1 QLYIVLGH
9 RKQRGRVKVAKSD
22 IQNSGSRR
30 RAMNFIPSFSSE
42 TWILI
47 ALFWVLFLIYG
58 VWPYGIFK
66 KLGVPGPFPVP
77 FIGTFLGYR
86 KGVVQFDLECFKKY
100 GKLWG
105 LYDGRQPVLAI
116 LDPVLIKAILVKECY
131 TNFINRRNFGLNGPF
146 ESSITIAE
154 DDQWKRIRT
163 VLSPTFTSGKL
174 KEMFQIMNDY
184 SNKLV
189 KNIQVYVANDE
200 PCPMKDV
207 LGAYSMDVV
216 TSSSFSVHV
225 DSLNKPD
232 DPFVKKTKQ
241 LLKFGL
247 FSPMLIFVVIFPFL
261 RPILEG
267 LNVTLFPKEF
277 LTFYMNAVTSFKEK
291 RQKGDHSGR
300 VDFLQLM
307 LDSRTE
313 DISGVDKEQKAMTD
327 SEIMAQSVVF
337 ILAGYETTSMT
348 LTYLFHNLATHPDVQ
363 LKLQE
368 EVDSYL
374 PNKASATYDILMQME
389 YLDMVIQET
398 LRMYPPAGRVERVSK
413 KTVEINGVTIPQ
425 GMVCMIPAYVLHN
438 DPEYWTEPE
447 EFRPE
452 RFSKENR
459 ESHTPYTFIPFGDGP
474 RNCIGMRFALL
485 SMKVAITA
493 ILQHFTCRPCEDTLV
508 PMEFNTQ
515 GFMQPKKTNY
525 FEICISIL
533 RRELPNTECVL

>member
-1 QLYIVLGH
+1 
-9 RKQRGRVKVAKSD
+9 
-22 IQNSGSRR
+22 
-30 RAMNFIPSFSSE
+30 MNFIPSFSSE

-47 ALFWVLFLIYG
+47 ALFWVLFLTYG

-66 KLGVPGPFPVP
+66 KLKVPGPYPVP

-86 KGVVQFDLECFKKY
+86 NGVAQYDVECFKKY

-116 LDPVLIKAILVKECY
+116 LDPALIKAILVKECY
-131 TNFINRRNFGLNGPF
+131 TNFINRRSFGLNGPF
-146 ESSITIAE
+146 ESALTIAE

-174 KEMFQIMNDY
+174 KEMFKIMKDY
-184 SNKLV
+184 SNTLV
-189 KNIQVYVANDE
+189 KNIQVYVAKDE
-200 PCPMKDV
+200 PCLLKDV

-232 DPFVKKTKQ
+232 DPFVSNTKQ

-247 FSPMLIFVVIFPFL
+247 FSPLLIFLVIFPFL

-267 LNVTLFPKEF
+267 LNVSLFPKEF

-307 LDSRTE
+307 LDSKTE
-313 DISGVDKEQKAMTD
+313 DISGLDKEQKAMTD
-327 SEIMAQSVVF
+327 SEIMAQSLIF
-337 ILAGYETTSMT
+337 ILAGYETTSLT
-348 LTYLFHNLATHPDVQ
+348 LSYLFHNLATHPDVQ

-374 PNKASATYDILMQME
+374 PNKASPTYDILMKME

-438 DPEYWTEPE
+438 NPEYWPEPE

-485 SMKVAITA
+485 SMKVAIAA
-493 ILQHFTCRPCEDTLV
+493 ILQHFTCRPCEDTLI
-508 PMEFNTQ
+508 PMEFSTQ
-515 GFMQPKKTNY
+515 GFMQPKKP
-525 FEICISIL
+525 IIL
-533 RRELPNTECVL
+533 KFVSRS